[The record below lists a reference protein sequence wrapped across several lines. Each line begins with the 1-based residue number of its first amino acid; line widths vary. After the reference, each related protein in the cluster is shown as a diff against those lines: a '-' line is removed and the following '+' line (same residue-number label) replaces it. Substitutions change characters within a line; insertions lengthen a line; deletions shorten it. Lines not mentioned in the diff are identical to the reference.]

1 MSEELK
7 KTIISWVKEVL
18 SDQGFTEIQVDFP
31 EYDPSGGYGS
41 EMVMVNV
48 TGERNKSKEVL
59 SLIVKRSIDDILDT
73 NSLNFRVF
81 YDNETNFYSKI
92 VPYLRQFAMDKGSKP
107 FDSIP
112 YCYGTIQRENR
123 HVIVMENLKKKGY
136 KVHEIENPQDLHH
149 TKLILKAYGEWHAL
163 CFALRD
169 QQPKKFEEFSNT
181 NSSEK
186 VLEAKGFSYMITTI
200 EKELQFLMDIYKT
213 RGITLVADKLELLK
227 NNFGTMIHD
236 FMLGKNES
244 YLVIRHGDCWN
255 NNYLFHY
262 DDDTSH
268 PDKVAIIDWQVAC
281 VAPAMLDI
289 VHFLYYCCSR
299 NELDNL
305 DELLHFYHDCLSEKL
320 KELGSDP
327 EKCFPRDICLSN
339 FKKYAPF
346 GIAGLPMVG
355 KIRSKLEIAEAYNIA
370 NVERDKSFNSIFD
383 GKLKDPE
390 EYFKNIND
398 VLEFSIDRKFI

>member
-1 MSEELK
+1 MGEELK

-18 SDQGFTEIQVDFP
+18 GDQGFAKIQVDFP
-31 EYDPSGGYGS
+31 EYDPSGGYTS

-59 SLIVKRSIDDILDT
+59 SLIVKRSMDGMLEND
-73 NSLNFRVF
+73 NSIFSVF
-81 YDNETNFYSKI
+81 YDNEINFYSKI
-92 VPYLRQFAMDKGSKP
+92 VPYLRQFAIDKGLKP
-107 FDSIP
+107 FNSIP
-112 YCYGTIQRENR
+112 HCYGTIQREKR
-123 HVIVMENLKKKGY
+123 KVIVMENLKKKGY
-136 KVHEIENPQDLHH
+136 KVHEIENPLDLHH

-163 CFALRD
+163 SFALRD
-169 QQPKKFEEFSNT
+169 QQPNKFEEFSYT
-181 NSSEK
+181 NSSK
-186 VLEAKGFSYMITTI
+186 KLLEAKGSSYMITTI
-200 EKELQFLMDIYKT
+200 KKELQFLMDIYKT
-213 RGITLVADKLELLK
+213 RGITLAAEKLELLK
-227 NNFGTMIHD
+227 NNFETMSHD
-236 FMLGKNES
+236 FMLGKKES

-255 NNYLFHY
+255 NNFLFHY

-268 PDKVAIIDWQVAC
+268 PDKVAIIDWQAAC

-289 VHFLYYCCSR
+289 VQFLYFCCSR

-305 DELLHFYHDCLSEKL
+305 DELLYFYHDCLSKKV

-339 FKKYAPF
+339 FEKYAPF
-346 GIAGLPMVG
+346 GIAFLPMVG
-355 KIRSKLEIAEAYNIA
+355 KIRSKLIAEAYNIA
-370 NVERDKSFNSIFD
+370 NLEKDKSFNSLYD
-383 GKLKDPE
+383 GKLNNPE